1 MMRYF
6 VHRVGPAHA
15 LGFGCVVGVIL
26 GLLPVLGMV
35 ATALLIQAGQAEIL
49 RALGPLGSILTPR
62 LNVSWNVVGLTGL
75 VLLVVS
81 AVFYGL
87 GAWLAA
93 LGFNMI
99 AHMTGGLALD
109 IAPDAVAAPLA
120 PGRLCA
126 LHAAGDEGSYYAAA
140 PAAAGSNAARAVSG
154 CRWRRCCL

>member
-1 MMRYF
+1 MMRYL

-75 VLLVVS
+75 VLPAWRCRRLLR
-81 AVFYGL
+81 ARRLAGRPGL
-87 GAWLAA
+87 QHDRPYDWR
-93 LGFNMI
+93 
-99 AHMTGGLALD
+99 
-109 IAPDAVAAPLA
+109 
-120 PGRLCA
+120 PGV
-126 LHAAGDEGSYYAAA
+126 GYT
-140 PAAAGSNAARAVSG
+140 
-154 CRWRRCCL
+154 RRMP